1 MRRFRVL
8 LAFTLPA
15 LLLLEYLCF
24 SNVSLFDDSG
34 RDGLRFGTSY
44 SFLPVGDQASRVL
57 YLCQPV
63 LTFPVRPLLQLAGR
77 GLPVPSSFPPAGI
90 RGVAFRVAYP
100 FFRNPLTERAARLNL
115 AWLAV
120 LNLTLQ
126 AGVVLLFVRLRSALQ
141 PSEAT

>member
-8 LAFTLPA
+8 LAFILPA

-44 SFLPVGDQASRVL
+44 SFLPVGDRASHVL
-57 YLCQPV
+57 YWCQPV
-63 LTFPVRPLLQLAGR
+63 LTFPVRPVLQLSGR
-77 GLPVPSSFPPAGI
+77 GLPVPSAFPPTGI

-100 FFRNPLTERAARLNL
+100 FFRNPLTERAVRLNL

-126 AGVVLLFVRLRSALQ
+126 ASILFLLVRLRSALR
-141 PSEAT
+141 PAEAA